1 MIVYQASK
9 GQFLDDVLS
18 NEIENIILKSFKDK
32 LHRTTSSNEIRSWKE
47 SLAYMDRILQDPA
60 IPEDCGVAVEYQVP
74 QTSKRMDF
82 ILSGY
87 GVAGEEYAI
96 LIELKQWEKAS
107 LTSKDGVVETYVGG
121 GVREVAHPSYQAWS
135 YAALLQGF
143 NEAVYTG
150 DIQLKPCAYLHNY
163 QPDSVL
169 SHEFY
174 QEYIRKA
181 PIFLRSDAV
190 KLREFIKTYVKRG
203 DQSKVIYKIDGG
215 EIRPSK
221 ALADSMVS
229 LLKGNKEFVMI
240 DDQKIVY
247 ETALSL
253 AKQSSSVNKN
263 VLIVQGGP
271 GTGKSVVAVNLLV
284 ELTTLGL
291 LAQYVS
297 KNAAPRAVYESKL
310 TGAFR
315 KTLISNMFKGSGGFY
330 STAENEMDALIV
342 DEAHR
347 LNEKSGL
354 YSNLGENQIKEIINT
369 AKCAIFFLDENQR
382 VTLNDIGEIDEIRRW
397 ANLAGATIHE
407 MELSSQFRCG
417 GSDGYLSWLDNILQ
431 IHETANYDLNETSY
445 DFRVIDSPASLRDLI
460 FEKNEINNKSRL
472 VAGYCW
478 PWESKK
484 NPQADDIVFPQYDFS
499 MKWNLTTDGSLWILG
514 TESVN
519 EVGCIH
525 TCQGLEVDY
534 IGVII
539 GPDLVVRN
547 GEVIT
552 DPSKRAKSDSS
563 TRTYKS
569 YLKKNR
575 ESGPDFIDKIIKNT
589 YRTLMTRGM
598 KGCYIY
604 SADPETREYFSE
616 NL

>member
-18 NEIENIILKSFKDK
+18 NEIETIILKSFKDK
-32 LHRTTSSNEIRSWKE
+32 LHRNTSPNEIRSWKE
-47 SLAYMDRILQDPA
+47 SLAYMDRILQDSA

-87 GVAGEEYAI
+87 GESGEEYAI

-107 LTSKDGVVETYVGG
+107 LTSKDGIVETYVGG

-150 DIQLKPCAYLHNY
+150 DVQLKPCAYLHNY
-163 QPDSVL
+163 QPDNIL
-169 SHEFY
+169 NHEFY
-174 QEYIRKA
+174 QEYVKKA

-190 KLREFIKTYVKRG
+190 KLRAFIKTYVKRG
-203 DQSKVIYKIDGG
+203 DQSKVIYKIEGG

-284 ELTTLGL
+284 ELTKLGL

-330 STAENEMDALIV
+330 STAENEIDALIV

-382 VTLNDIGEIDEIRRW
+382 VTLSDIGETDEIKRW

-417 GSDGYLSWLDNILQ
+417 GSDGYISWLDNVLQ
-431 IHETANYDLNETSY
+431 IHETANYDLNETGY

-460 FEKNEINNKSRL
+460 FEKNKINNKSRL

-478 PWESKK
+478 AWESKK
-484 NPQADDIVFPQYDFS
+484 NPQADDIVFPQYNFS

-514 TESVN
+514 SESVN

-569 YLKKNR
+569 YLKKNQ
-575 ESGPDFIDKIIKNT
+575 ENGPDFIDKIIKNT

-598 KGCYIY
+598 NGCYIY
-604 SADPETREYFSE
+604 STDQETREYFNG